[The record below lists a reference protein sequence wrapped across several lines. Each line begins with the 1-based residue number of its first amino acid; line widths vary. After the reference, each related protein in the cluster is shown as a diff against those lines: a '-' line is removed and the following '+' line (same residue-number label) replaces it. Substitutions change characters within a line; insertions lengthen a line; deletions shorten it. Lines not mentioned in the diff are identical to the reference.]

1 MLVRQFLTD
10 QSVPWL
16 TNIFILAQ
24 LRKREKSSSA
34 TYLEGEGILK

>member
-16 TNIFILAQ
+16 TNIFLIAQ

-34 TYLEGEGILK
+34 THLKH